1 MLQTSTGQGPCRPIP
16 ILFGVRTGPGR
27 CVPDREKRLQTR
39 LLKRHLSHADPVT
52 RPLRHRLPNRQ
63 PPGSRHAWV
72 VVGSVAA
79 IILMIG
85 VVAVVW
91 RPWQH
96 PQSNTTAISSS
107 NAPTT
112 STPAPTAAAPPS
124 APTSAAPELPPPP
137 STVAAPPEGY
147 FTDVRRVFSDWNH
160 GQGMADTSGTNRVLT
175 EVFDWVCQHQDADPN
190 VVNQQIQMQETWF
203 NHPSLELYEANR
215 LRSIAMSYCSAPA
228 PPPTTITATPAP
240 TIVTPSATSP
250 RTTSP
255 APAPEPVDPA
265 SWICDS
271 IRGGTAPGKAMA
283 AAQERFGMTQADAY
297 LAYSNCA

>member
-1 MLQTSTGQGPCRPIP
+1 
-16 ILFGVRTGPGR
+16 
-27 CVPDREKRLQTR
+27 
-39 LLKRHLSHADPVT
+39 
-52 RPLRHRLPNRQ
+52 
-63 PPGSRHAWV
+63 
-72 VVGSVAA
+72 
-79 IILMIG
+79 
-85 VVAVVW
+85 
-91 RPWQH
+91 
-96 PQSNTTAISSS
+96 
-107 NAPTT
+107 
-112 STPAPTAAAPPS
+112 
-124 APTSAAPELPPPP
+124 
-137 STVAAPPEGY
+137 
-147 FTDVRRVFSDWNH
+147 
-160 GQGMADTSGTNRVLT
+160 MADTSGTNRVLT

-228 PPPTTITATPAP
+228 PTPTTITATPAP
-240 TIVTPSATSP
+240 TIVTPSATPP